1 MLGEL
6 SMSHQ
11 EKGYEH
17 FICFSPLG
25 FHILAGQYLL
35 AAKDFKTIDNSPV
48 HYFLYCKSIELSLK
62 GFLLA
67 KNVPMNILRG
77 KKGIGHDLEKAL
89 KEAESRGMLDIVEIP
104 YLYREE
110 LRKANYY
117 YEKKQGFEYCDNY
130 EVLRKWGN
138 LPSLKV
144 LCELASNLVERLEKV
159 CFEAVNTLV
168 EKYGE
173 GKG

>member
-1 MLGEL
+1 M
-6 SMSHQ
+6 
-11 EKGYEH
+11 
-17 FICFSPLG
+17 
-25 FHILAGQYLL
+25 AG
-35 AAKDFKTIDNSPV
+35 KDFQAIDDSPV

-67 KNVPMNILRG
+67 KNVPITILKG

-104 YLYREE
+104 CLYREE

-117 YEKKQGFEYCDNY
+117 YVKKQGFEYCDNY
-130 EVLRKWGN
+130 EVLRKWGD

-144 LCELASNLVERLEKV
+144 LCEFASNLVERLEKV
-159 CFEAVNTLV
+159 CFEAMQTLV

-173 GKG
+173 GE